1 MLSKETK
8 DQLDQFA
15 DAIENKMH
23 RVIDQREVNAQK
35 NIAPNRSN
43 KSFQYDLKKAI
54 KENKGNR
61 NEYIVKANDLFLGDS
76 TNDMFAPQFTT
87 RIFNKPFETDLRAYF
102 PQASTD
108 SESIVVN
115 RAEYQTNSAAVI
127 ASEGTQFPL
136 SKNTTS
142 ATTFNL
148 DRLAHRFAV
157 SEEFLDSVQ
166 GASQFITN
174 QIQGGLIEKLNDNI
188 ITDIKAN
195 DTAFVTGSGGL
206 FYQAIDNAQE
216 HDVLMVAVND
226 LRVAKYNPDVI
237 ILNPTDFAKIS
248 LLKDSNNNYLKG
260 SLFESVRNTL
270 DGVRIIQNPAITSG
284 EFHVLDSTAYG
295 TYYNKVSLEVK
306 VGFDGNDFSSGTRT
320 VVASHRGVL
329 AVYDSAACITGT
341 FSTAK
346 TALETA

>member
-1 MLSKETK
+1 MTNETK
-8 DQLDQFA
+8 AQLDKLA
-15 DAIENKMH
+15 DAIEDKVH
-23 RVIDQREVNAQK
+23 RVMDEREMDAKKSMFSNSTKQNFTSDLQK
-35 NIAPNRSN
+35 AMKANR
-43 KSFQYDLKKAI
+43 
-54 KENKGNR
+54 GTR
-61 NEYIVKANDLFLGDS
+61 NEYEVKANDLFLGDATGTIDPPFYES
-76 TNDMFAPQFTT
+76 
-87 RIFNKPFETDLRAYF
+87 RVYNKPFESDLRQYF
-102 PQASTD
+102 SQASTT

-127 ASEGTQFPL
+127 ASEGTQYPL
-136 SKNTTS
+136 SKNTLN
-142 ATTFNL
+142 AVTFSI
-148 DRLAHRFAV
+148 DKLAHRFAV

-174 QIQGGLIEKLNDNI
+174 QIQGGLIEKMNDNI

-226 LRVAKYNPDVI
+226 LRVAKYRPNVI
-237 ILNPTDFAKIS
+237 LLNPTDFAKIS

-260 SLFESVRNTL
+260 SLFANTSNTL
-270 DGVRIIQNPAITSG
+270 DGVQVIQNPAITSG
-284 EFHVLDSTAYG
+284 EFHVLDATAFG
-295 TYYNKVSLEVK
+295 TYYNKQGLAVK
-306 VGFDGNDFSSGTRT
+306 FGYDGNDFSSGTRT
-320 VVASHRGVL
+320 VVAEHRGVL
-329 AVYDSAACITGT
+329 AVYDTSACITGT